1 MQPTEPAL
9 SFNSSA
15 PEGASMVVV
24 NGTSAAVQPASA
36 SAPAPMALSQET
48 MEVSPSALQVSP
60 SAPQASQMMHGDVAS
75 PCLADVVTPRLM
87 TCNGVGSIGQGTSC
101 QSLGTPTK
109 LPAGTFPQAV
119 SPSMMM
125 TPDPYKTYMHV
136 SFLQPIDLA

>member
-1 MQPTEPAL
+1 MQPTELAL
-9 SFNSSA
+9 SFDSSA

-24 NGTSAAVQPASA
+24 NGTSAAIQPTSA

-48 MEVSPSALQVSP
+48 MEVSPSV
-60 SAPQASQMMHGDVAS
+60 PQASQMMHGDVAS

-125 TPDPYKTYMHV
+125 TPDPYKTCMHV

>member
-9 SFNSSA
+9 SFDSSA

-48 MEVSPSALQVSP
+48 MEVSPSV
-60 SAPQASQMMHGDVAS
+60 PQASQMMHGDVAS

>member
-9 SFNSSA
+9 SFDSSA

-48 MEVSPSALQVSP
+48 MEVSPSAPQVSP
-60 SAPQASQMMHGDVAS
+60 SALQASQMMHGDVAS

-101 QSLGTPTK
+101 QSLGTFT
-109 LPAGTFPQAV
+109 QAI

>member
-9 SFNSSA
+9 SFDSSA

-36 SAPAPMALSQET
+36 SAPAPLALSQET
-48 MEVSPSALQVSP
+48 MEVSPSAP
-60 SAPQASQMMHGDVAS
+60 QMMHGDVAS
-75 PCLADVVTPRLM
+75 PCLAHVVTPRLM

-125 TPDPYKTYMHV
+125 TPDPYKTCMHV

>member
-9 SFNSSA
+9 SFDSRA
-15 PEGASMVVV
+15 IGGASMVVV
-24 NGTSAAVQPASA
+24 NSTSAAVQPASA
-36 SAPAPMALSQET
+36 SAPAPMSLSQET
-48 MEVSPSALQVSP
+48 MEVSPSV
-60 SAPQASQMMHGDVAS
+60 PQASQMMHGDVAS

>member
-9 SFNSSA
+9 SFDSSA

-48 MEVSPSALQVSP
+48 MEVSPW
-60 SAPQASQMMHGDVAS
+60 APQASQMMHGDVAS

>member
-9 SFNSSA
+9 SFDSSA

-48 MEVSPSALQVSP
+48 MEVSPSV
-60 SAPQASQMMHGDVAS
+60 PQASQMMHGDVAS

-87 TCNGVGSIGQGTSC
+87 TCNGVGSIRQGTSC

>member
-1 MQPTEPAL
+1 MQPIEPAL
-9 SFNSSA
+9 SFDSSA

-48 MEVSPSALQVSP
+48 MEVSPSA
-60 SAPQASQMMHGDVAS
+60 PQASQMMHDDVAS

>member
-9 SFNSSA
+9 SFDSSA

-36 SAPAPMALSQET
+36 SAPAPMSLSQET
-48 MEVSPSALQVSP
+48 MEVSPSV
-60 SAPQASQMMHGDVAS
+60 PQASQMMHGDVAS

>member
-9 SFNSSA
+9 SFDSSA

-24 NGTSAAVQPASA
+24 NGASAAVQPASA
-36 SAPAPMALSQET
+36 SAPVPMSLSQET
-48 MEVSPSALQVSP
+48 MEVSPSV
-60 SAPQASQMMHGDVAS
+60 PQASQMMHGDVAS

-119 SPSMMM
+119 SPLMMM